1 MNSEFFRKIFS
12 CKKGATAIEYGLV
25 VALIVVVSMGA
36 LKAMSSTVVLN
47 FNNTSARV
55 SSAMAH

>member
-1 MNSEFFRKIFS
+1 MNSEFFRKILS

-47 FNNTSARV
+47 FNNSAARV
-55 SSAMAH
+55 SSAMAN